1 MKKRRGGSTNT
12 EKAAITGAAV
22 GVAGGVA
29 TGGILAKLGILGTII
44 SYLIAFVSTLY
55 GLLMSISIGMYLA
68 AFGVFFY
75 GVYLAT
81 VQALK
86 ITNIVTWVLN
96 TFVGPVINFFLG
108 LIKMLTG
115 KKGKSPKI
123 KIPQILE
130 SPFAIM
136 FAAFSTMVSD
146 GQNSQEEEEDDDD
159 DEPTFMDDYID

>member
-1 MKKRRGGSTNT
+1 MKKRRGGSNNDT
-12 EKAAITGAAV
+12 A
-22 GVAGGVA
+22 GVAGVAGAAGVAVGA
-29 TGGILAKLGILGTII
+29 TGGILAQLGMFGTII
-44 SYLIAFVSTLY
+44 SYIIAGVSTLY
-55 GLLMSISIGMYLA
+55 GILMSLSIGMYIA

-75 GVYLAT
+75 GLYLAI

-123 KIPQILE
+123 KIPQVLE
-130 SPFAIM
+130 SPIAIII
-136 FAAFSTMVSD
+136 AAFSAMVSD
-146 GQNSQEEEEDDDD
+146 GQNSQEEEE
-159 DEPTFMDDYID
+159 EEEEINFMDDYID

>member
-1 MKKRRGGSTNT
+1 MKKRRGGAELS
-12 EKAAITGAAV
+12 AASGAAGGAAV
-22 GVAGGVA
+22 GVA
-29 TGGILAKLGILGTII
+29 TGGILANLGTIGVII
-44 SYLIAFVSTLY
+44 SWGISLVSTLY

-146 GQNSQEEEEDDDD
+146 GQNAQEEEEDDD
-159 DEPTFMDDYID
+159 DEPTFMDDYIDYID